1 MSRSGDDSLVRYA
14 MLHLEQGLPG
24 ECPRRS
30 PLSIGIAS
38 GRNVQH
44 RNVQQLNEFPLVEH
58 KPIQFRL

>member
-14 MLHLEQGLPG
+14 MLHLEPGLPG

-38 GRNVQH
+38 GRNVQ
-44 RNVQQLNEFPLVEH
+44 QLNEFPLVEH